1 VQVQLTYVNQATGE
15 SQQTSLST
23 PIALGTDPSRLPNTI
38 EGQPAQTLVLRD
50 AQMLDYHASL
60 TERGGQLSAI
70 AQPNGFIEVNGRS
83 VANVVLG
90 NGDTFTIGGWQVTVQ
105 IGPGEMSLGEM
116 GCDRQVGF
124 LFKRRCGR
132 TDPRNCPDCSG
143 AGQSAYDDDYAFYR
157 GYGYYNDGYWG
168 HRYYDDR
175 DRYGYNSQ
183 TGNVDFTDAD
193 SVSFMNESDTD
204 YEQDMGAS

>member
-1 VQVQLTYVNQATGE
+1 VQVQLTYINQTTGE
-15 SQQTSLST
+15 SQQTSLTT

-50 AQMLDYHASL
+50 TQMLDYHASI

-83 VANVVLG
+83 VANAVLG
-90 NGDTFTIGGWQVTVQ
+90 NGDRFTIGGWQITVQ
-105 IGPGEMSLGEM
+105 VGLGEM

-132 TDPRNCPDCSG
+132 TDARDCPDCSDTG
-143 AGQSAYDDDYAFYR
+143 RDPYYDDYAFYR
-157 GYGYYNDGYWG
+157 GYGSYNDGYWG

-175 DRYGYNSQ
+175 DRYGYNSD